1 MTADILEQIVEHKKH
16 EILAAAKKTPVE
28 KLRDLAGT
36 GTGRR
41 SFYNALARPA
51 GQVRIIAEIKRTSP
65 SKGDIAADLDPAA
78 LAAAYEH
85 GGAAALSVLT
95 DNAFFKG
102 SLADLKAARSACNLP
117 VLRKDFLISEYQIYE
132 AAAAG
137 ADAVLLI
144 VRILPE
150 NRLSELLALS
160 AELSMDCLVEVH
172 SESDLKTAI
181 KVNAALIGINN
192 RNLASFDTD
201 IKTAMT
207 LSEKLGQDQIAVA
220 ASGIA
225 SRKDIERNL
234 EAGIS
239 RFLIGESLVRSDD
252 PAGFLNQ
259 LISA

>member
-51 GQVRIIAEIKRTSP
+51 GQVRIIAEIKRASP

>member
-51 GQVRIIAEIKRTSP
+51 GQVRIIAEIKRASP

-78 LAAAYEH
+78 LAAAYEY

-95 DNAFFKG
+95 DNPFFKG
-102 SLADLKAARSACNLP
+102 SLADLIAARSACNLP

-160 AELSMDCLVEVH
+160 AELCMDCLVEVH